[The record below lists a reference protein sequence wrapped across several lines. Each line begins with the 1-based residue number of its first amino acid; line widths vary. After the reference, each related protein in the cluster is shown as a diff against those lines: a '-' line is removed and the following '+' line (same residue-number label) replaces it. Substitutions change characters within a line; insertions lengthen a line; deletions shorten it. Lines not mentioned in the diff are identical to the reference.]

1 MDENHLLAA
10 VARLAREKGWPAGER
25 ERLEG
30 SLADEG
36 RRRALYD
43 HPRRMEFVARAL
55 AEALGGHGAT
65 GRTAA
70 SDPED
75 EMEVRVVAPM
85 VAKGLAPP
93 GRR

>member
-43 HPRRMEFVARAL
+43 HPRRMEFVQRAL
-55 AEALGGHGAT
+55 AETLGGRGAT
-65 GRTAA
+65 DQTVTPG
-70 SDPED
+70 PD
-75 EMEVRVVAPM
+75 EMEVRVITLMMAD
-85 VAKGLAPP
+85 GLAPP
-93 GRR
+93 G